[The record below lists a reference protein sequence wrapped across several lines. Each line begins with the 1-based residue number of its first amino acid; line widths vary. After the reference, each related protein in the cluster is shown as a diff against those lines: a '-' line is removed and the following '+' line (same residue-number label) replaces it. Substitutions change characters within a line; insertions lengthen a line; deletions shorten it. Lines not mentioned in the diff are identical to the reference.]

1 MAYTTINKSTDHF
14 NTVLY
19 TGDGTTNRGITGVG
33 FAPDFV
39 WLKSRETA
47 YNHQLHDRVRG
58 TSGGVLYSNLTNVQ
72 DSTYSLASFDSDG
85 ITVCKNT
92 DNLGQNTNGDD
103 NVFWSWKAGGT
114 GSSNGNGSITS
125 TVSANTT
132 SGFSV
137 VKWTGS
143 GANATIG
150 HGLGA
155 APSFIITKSLAS
167 TQEWCVGSSSLG
179 WDKYFFL
186 NETSASASGSVY
198 WQSTA
203 PTSTV
208 FSVGTAGPT
217 NSSSGDL
224 IAYCFVE
231 KLGFSKFGKYIGNN
245 QSDGT
250 FVYTGF
256 KPAWILIKRD
266 NAGYSWGINDSKR
279 PAFNESNK
287 YLIPDTNASEQ
298 TNAVD
303 LVSNGFK
310 FRSTAGG
317 FNASATYYF
326 WAFAEAPLVGSNN
339 IAATAR

>member
-1 MAYTTINKSTDHF
+1 MPYTTINKSTDHF

-19 TGDGTTNRGITGVG
+19 TGNNSVGHAITGVG
-33 FAPDFV
+33 FQPDWV
-39 WLKSRETA
+39 WIKKRNATA
-47 YNHQLHDRVRG
+47 SHNLVDAVRG
-58 TSGGVLYSNLTNVQ
+58 VQKALETNSTGAQGTYSNNLSAFGTDGFTLGNGSLVNDTNNFV
-72 DSTYSLASFDSDG
+72 SW
-85 ITVCKNT
+85 N
-92 DNLGQNTNGDD
+92 
-103 NVFWSWKAGGT
+103 WKAGGT

-231 KLGFSKFGKYIGNN
+231 KLGFSKFGKYVGNN
-245 QSDGT
+245 ESDGT

-279 PAFNESNK
+279 PGYNETDK
-287 YLIPDTNASEQ
+287 YLIPDTTASEQ

-339 IAATAR
+339 IPATAR

>member
-1 MAYTTINKSTDHF
+1 MPYTTINKSTDHF
-14 NTVLY
+14 NTVPY
-19 TGDGTTNRGITGVG
+19 TGNSSTNAITTGHSSGWVWIKRRDGTYEHNL
-33 FAPDFV
+33 FD
-39 WLKSRETA
+39 
-47 YNHQLHDRVRG
+47 QVRG
-58 TSGGVLYSNLTNVQ
+58 VTKEINTNTTATESTVSGSVT
-72 DSTYSLASFDSDG
+72 SFDSNGFTLGNDG
-85 ITVCKNT
+85 
-92 DNLGQNTNGDD
+92 QSNTNNDTF
-103 NVFWSWKAGGT
+103 VAWSWKAGGT
-114 GSSNGNGSITS
+114 GSSNGDGSITS

-132 SGFSV
+132 SGFSI

-231 KLGFSKFGKYIGNN
+231 KLGFSKFGKYTGNN

-279 PAFNESNK
+279 PGFNETNK
-287 YLIPDTNASEQ
+287 YLIPDTTAAEQSNAI
-298 TNAVD
+298 D
-303 LVSNGFK
+303 LLSNGFK
-310 FRSTAGG
+310 LRSNAGG

-326 WAFAEAPLVGSNN
+326 WAFAESPLVGSNGVPV
-339 IAATAR
+339 TAR